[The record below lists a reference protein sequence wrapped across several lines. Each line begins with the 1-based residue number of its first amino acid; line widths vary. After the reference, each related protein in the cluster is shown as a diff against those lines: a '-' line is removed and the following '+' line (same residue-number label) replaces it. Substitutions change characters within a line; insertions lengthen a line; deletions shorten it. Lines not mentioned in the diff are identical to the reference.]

1 MAGDTLTFIGII
13 IFWFNINWKS
23 HFEADYS
30 QFEVDYFQFEND
42 HSQLEVEYSHFEIEE
57 V

>member
-1 MAGDTLTFIGII
+1 MAGDTFSFIGII